1 MKPPAPSYGGK
12 VLIQKRECVK
22 RMEGPKVRITK
33 DVNTENALVVACFPS
48 IGMVSSVVAHF
59 LIDHLDLEFVG
70 AVVDNRLPV
79 ITLINDGE
87 PLPVIRAYAGK
98 PQCTI
103 EGCDQ
108 VILLMS
114 ELVIP
119 EPLINDIVWAMFEWS
134 RENNI
139 VAGVVIDA
147 FAKEGMKGS
156 LNGSE
161 PSIEYEDTEGID
173 VVGIGANQKVRDM
186 LKSMDITLLN
196 QGVIKGINAAILSE
210 ARRRGLDLMS
220 IMVEA
225 DPRWPDA
232 RAAATLIET
241 LNKVLPT
248 IDLPH
253 QPLLEEHRERT
264 SCLACLCHPPQWGT
278 PSDGGHCRRSCPSTC
293 PPVRPRRTPSSRTV
307 RCGS

>member
-1 MKPPAPSYGGK
+1 
-12 VLIQKRECVK
+12 
-22 RMEGPKVRITK
+22 
-33 DVNTENALVVACFPS
+33 
-48 IGMVSSVVAHF
+48 
-59 LIDHLDLEFVG
+59 LDLQFVG
-70 AVVDNRLPV
+70 AVVDPRLPV
-79 ITLINDGE
+79 ITLVQEGE

-98 PQCTI
+98 PECAI

-119 EPLINDIVWAMFEWS
+119 EPLVNDIVWAMFEWS
-134 RENNI
+134 KENKI
-139 VAGVVIDA
+139 VHGVVIDA
-147 FAKEGMKGS
+147 FAKEGMKGN
-156 LNGSE
+156 LNGAE
-161 PSIEYEDTEGID
+161 PSVEYVDTEAID

-186 LKSMDITLLN
+186 LTSMDITLLN

-241 LNKVLPT
+241 LNKLLPT

-253 QPLLEEHRERT
+253 QPLLEEAELLESQIKAMMEGATDAPDVST
-264 SCLACLCHPPQWGT
+264 SNSMYG
-278 PSDGGHCRRSCPSTC
+278 
-293 PPVRPRRTPSSRTV
+293 
-307 RCGS
+307 

>member
-1 MKPPAPSYGGK
+1 MKPPAPSIGGK
-12 VLIQKRECVK
+12 VLIQKGRCLAF
-22 RMEGPKVRITK
+22 MEGPMVRITK
-33 DVNTENALVVACFPS
+33 DVSTENALVVACFPS

-59 LIDHLDLEFVG
+59 LIDHLELEFVG

-79 ITLINDGE
+79 ITLVNEGE

-134 RENNI
+134 KENHI

-161 PSIEYEDTEGID
+161 PTVEYEDTEGVD
-173 VVGIGANQKVRDM
+173 VVGIGANQKVREM
-186 LKSMDITLLN
+186 LKELGIPLLN

-225 DPRWPDA
+225 DPRFPDA
-232 RAAATLIET
+232 RAAATLIEH
-241 LNKVLPT
+241 LNAYLPA

-253 QPLLEEHRERT
+253 EPLIEEAEFLEAQIK
-264 SCLACLCHPPQWGT
+264 SMM
-278 PSDGGHCRRSCPSTC
+278 DGAALPESTQDN
-293 PPVRPRRTPSSRTV
+293 SMY
-307 RCGS
+307 G

>member
-1 MKPPAPSYGGK
+1 
-12 VLIQKRECVK
+12 
-22 RMEGPKVRITK
+22 MEGAKVRITK

-59 LIDHLDLEFVG
+59 LIDHLGLEFVG
-70 AVVDNRLPV
+70 AVVDSRLPV
-79 ITLINDGE
+79 ITLVNDGE
-87 PLPVIRAYAGK
+87 PMPVIRAYAGSPK
-98 PQCTI
+98 CTI

-134 RENNI
+134 KENKI
-139 VAGVVIDA
+139 VHGVVIDA
-147 FAKEGMKGS
+147 FAKEGMKGN
-156 LNGSE
+156 LNGAE
-161 PSIEYEDTEGID
+161 PTVEYEDTEGID

-186 LKSMDITLLN
+186 LTSMDITLLN

-241 LNKVLPT
+241 LNKLLPT

-253 QPLLEEHRERT
+253 QPLLEEAELLESQIKSMMEGADT
-264 SCLACLCHPPQWGT
+264 STVT
-278 PSDGGHCRRSCPSTC
+278 PTNNSMYG
-293 PPVRPRRTPSSRTV
+293 
-307 RCGS
+307 

>member
-1 MKPPAPSYGGK
+1 
-12 VLIQKRECVK
+12 
-22 RMEGPKVRITK
+22 MERSSVRLNTK
-33 DVNTENALVVACFPS
+33 IDTENAMVVACFPS

-59 LIDHLDLEFVG
+59 LIDHLELEFVG
-70 AVVDNRLPV
+70 AVIDPRLPV
-79 ITLINDGE
+79 ITLVQDGE

-119 EPLINDIVWAMFEWS
+119 EPLVNDIVLAMFDWS
-134 RENNI
+134 KEKNI
-139 VAGVVIDA
+139 VHGVVIDA
-147 FAKEGMKGS
+147 FAKEGMKGN
-156 LNGSE
+156 LNGAE
-161 PSIEYEDTEGID
+161 PTVEYEDTEGID
-173 VVGIGANQKVRDM
+173 IVGIGANQKVRDM
-186 LKSMDITLLN
+186 LIEMNIPLLN

-241 LNKVLPT
+241 LNTLLPS

-253 QPLLEEHRERT
+253 EPLLKEAEMLEGQIK
-264 SCLACLCHPPQWGT
+264 SMMEGAEAGSENK
-278 PSDGGHCRRSCPSTC
+278 PSNSMLYG
-293 PPVRPRRTPSSRTV
+293 
-307 RCGS
+307 

>member
-12 VLIQKRECVK
+12 VLIQKGECVGG
-22 RMEGPKVRITK
+22 MEGPKVRITK

-161 PSIEYEDTEGID
+161 PSIEYEDTEGVD
-173 VVGIGANQKVRDM
+173 VVGIGANEKVRGM
-186 LKSMDITLLN
+186 LKELNIPLLN

-225 DPRWPDA
+225 DPP
-232 RAAATLIET
+232 
-241 LNKVLPT
+241 LP
-248 IDLPH
+248 
-253 QPLLEEHRERT
+253 
-264 SCLACLCHPPQWGT
+264 
-278 PSDGGHCRRSCPSTC
+278 RRSCC
-293 PPVRPRRTPSSRTV
+293 
-307 RCGS
+307 CNAH

>member
-1 MKPPAPSYGGK
+1 
-12 VLIQKRECVK
+12 
-22 RMEGPKVRITK
+22 MEGPMVRITK
-33 DVNTENALVVACFPS
+33 DVSTENALVVACFPS

-79 ITLINDGE
+79 ITLVNDGE

-134 RENNI
+134 KENNI

-161 PSIEYEDTEGID
+161 PTVEYEDTEGVD
-173 VVGIGANQKVRDM
+173 VVGIGANQKVREM
-186 LKSMDITLLN
+186 LKELGIPLLN

-225 DPRWPDA
+225 DPRFPDA
-232 RAAATLIET
+232 RAAATLIEH
-241 LNKVLPT
+241 LNAYLPA

-253 QPLLEEHRERT
+253 APLIEEAEFLEAQIK
-264 SCLACLCHPPQWGT
+264 SMM
-278 PSDGGHCRRSCPSTC
+278 DGAALPESTQDN
-293 PPVRPRRTPSSRTV
+293 SMY
-307 RCGS
+307 G

>member
-1 MKPPAPSYGGK
+1 MERPS
-12 VLIQKRECVK
+12 
-22 RMEGPKVRITK
+22 VRLNTK
-33 DVNTENALVVACFPS
+33 IETENAMVVACFPS

-70 AVVDNRLPV
+70 AVVDPRLPV
-79 ITLINDGE
+79 ITLIQEGE

-119 EPLINDIVWAMFEWS
+119 EPLVNDIVWAMFEWS
-134 RENNI
+134 RENKI
-139 VAGVVIDA
+139 VHAVVIDA
-147 FAKEGMKGS
+147 FAKEGMKGN
-156 LNGSE
+156 LNGAE
-161 PSIEYEDTEGID
+161 PTIEYEDTEGID

-241 LNKVLPT
+241 LNKVLPA

-253 QPLLEEHRERT
+253 QPLLEEAEFLESQIKAMMEGADAKTEVST
-264 SCLACLCHPPQWGT
+264 SNSMYG
-278 PSDGGHCRRSCPSTC
+278 
-293 PPVRPRRTPSSRTV
+293 
-307 RCGS
+307 

>member
-1 MKPPAPSYGGK
+1 
-12 VLIQKRECVK
+12 
-22 RMEGPKVRITK
+22 MERSSVRLNTK
-33 DVNTENALVVACFPS
+33 IDTENAMVVACFPS

-59 LIDHLDLEFVG
+59 LIDHLELEFVG
-70 AVVDNRLPV
+70 AVIDPRLPV
-79 ITLINDGE
+79 ITLVQDGE

-119 EPLINDIVWAMFEWS
+119 EPLVNDIVLAMFDWS
-134 RENNI
+134 KEKNI
-139 VAGVVIDA
+139 VHGVVIDA
-147 FAKEGMKGS
+147 FAKEGMKGN
-156 LNGSE
+156 LNGAE
-161 PSIEYEDTEGID
+161 PTVEYEDTEGID
-173 VVGIGANQKVRDM
+173 IVGIGANQKVREM
-186 LKSMDITLLN
+186 LTSMNIPLLN

-241 LNKVLPT
+241 LNKLLPS

-253 QPLLEEHRERT
+253 EPLLKEAELLENQIK
-264 SCLACLCHPPQWGT
+264 SMMEGAEA
-278 PSDGGHCRRSCPSTC
+278 
-293 PPVRPRRTPSSRTV
+293 
-307 RCGS
+307 GSENKPGNSMLYG

>member
-1 MKPPAPSYGGK
+1 MVRACVVVHLRPWI
-12 VLIQKRECVK
+12 VLRLNEHEATGFIQWRESVDTEVVVCSG
-22 RMEGPKVRITK
+22 MEGPKVRITK

-59 LIDHLDLEFVG
+59 LIDHLELEFVG

-79 ITLINDGE
+79 ITLVNEGE

-108 VILLMS
+108 LILLMS

-119 EPLINDIVWAMFEWS
+119 EPLINEIVWAMFEWS
-134 RENNI
+134 KENNI

-161 PSIEYEDTEGID
+161 PSIEYEDTEGVD
-173 VVGIGANQKVRDM
+173 VVGIGANQKVREM
-186 LKSMDITLLN
+186 LKELDIPLLN

-225 DPRWPDA
+225 DPRFPDA
-232 RAAATLIET
+232 RAAATLIER
-241 LNKVLPT
+241 LNAYLPA

-253 QPLLEEHRERT
+253 QPLIEEAEFLEAQIK
-264 SCLACLCHPPQWGT
+264 SMM
-278 PSDGGHCRRSCPSTC
+278 DGAALPEPAQDNSMYG
-293 PPVRPRRTPSSRTV
+293 
-307 RCGS
+307 